1 MAAEGA
7 IESSTPIPGSFQG
20 SRTQGPISWFRGKAA
35 RNNYIWLVVS
45 IRPPTLHRLLGV
57 LVPPGSVPGLSQKPL
72 WGFSSNPRPGL
83 PPLTQ
88 LSAAFFEAKRLCT
101 KVLVRVIL
109 AAGAMSTRAAGY
121 YMLRE
126 SAVSTPLKNMS
137 SSVGIM
143 TFPYIMGK

>member
-57 LVPPGSVPGLSQKPL
+57 LVPPGSVPGLNPKTALGVLLKPTA
-72 WGFSSNPRPGL
+72 WAPTSH
-83 PPLTQ
+83 
-88 LSAAFFEAKRLCT
+88 AAQRCLF
-101 KVLVRVIL
+101 
-109 AAGAMSTRAAGY
+109 
-121 YMLRE
+121 
-126 SAVSTPLKNMS
+126 
-137 SSVGIM
+137 
-143 TFPYIMGK
+143 